1 MGRLFPGVSQFELP
15 LSLIAA
21 LQTHSQNVQQA
32 TAAMAASTENASVW
46 QRGITDFD
54 GLSPAE
60 KAQFPA
66 ILIGV
71 FNAQNDAHTSYRS
84 GLLPEEEW
92 RREWGVLRFYLR
104 SNGGQRVWEIARDL
118 GALSSSFV
126 EFAEKELLDR
136 NR

>member
-1 MGRLFPGVSQFELP
+1 MRSGELASP
-15 LSLIAA
+15 PTSAR
-21 LQTHSQNVQQA
+21 A
-32 TAAMAASTENASVW
+32 TPIS
-46 QRGITDFD
+46 
-54 GLSPAE
+54 